1 MMRKSS
7 ICLLKYS
14 DFSRLNYARVKPKSV
29 VKIGTGWSMPAHNTW
44 GQSEKLWKNFF
55 IFLMPLIATNIL
67 QNLSGTINT
76 VFVGQMM
83 GVQAIAAVAV
93 FFPILFCLMAFVIG
107 LSAGSTVLVGQ
118 AWGAQNIEKVRAVV
132 GSTVF
137 MTLIGGSVIACL
149 GVVFARSILMAL
161 GIDEAIMHLSLPY
174 VQWMLAGSP
183 LLFVYIIYT
192 SILRGV
198 GDSTTPLIASGMT
211 ILIGLCVTPIL
222 IAGYFGFPQLGI
234 IAPAIA
240 TILGLV
246 CVLLFLYF
254 YLGYK
259 QHPLRL
265 DAQMLKHIRFNR
277 QLSKTILRLGIPTGI
292 QMITTSVAGL
302 AIVGLVNRHGA
313 DATAA
318 YGAVNQVLNYIQFPA
333 LSIAI
338 AASIFAAQAI
348 GAGQSELLAKVIRTA
363 LTMNILIT
371 GLLVILAYLF
381 SKYLMALFI
390 TDPAVVE
397 LGQQLLFIVL
407 WSILFFGASAIFA
420 SIMRASGTVNVP
432 TVINILAIVVI
443 EVPCAYLFSQ
453 WWGLQGIWYAYALT
467 FVCLCLMQGFYY
479 QLFWKKKTIKTLI

>member
-1 MMRKSS
+1 MS
-7 ICLLKYS
+7 
-14 DFSRLNYARVKPKSV
+14 
-29 VKIGTGWSMPAHNTW
+29 AHNPLV
-44 GQSEKLWKNFF
+44 QHQKLWKAFF

-93 FFPILFCLMAFVIG
+93 FFPILFFLMAFVIG
-107 LSAGSTVLVGQ
+107 LSAGSTVLIGQ

-132 GSTVF
+132 GSTLF
-137 MTLIGGSVIACL
+137 MTLIGGSIIALL
-149 GVVFARSILMAL
+149 GVLFARHVLLAL
-161 GIDEAIMHLSLPY
+161 GTDEAVMHLSLPY

-183 LLFVYIIYT
+183 LLFIYIIYT

-211 ILIGLCVTPIL
+211 ILVGLCVTPVL
-222 IAGYFGFPQLGI
+222 IAGYWGFPRLGI
-234 IAPAIA
+234 VAPAIA
-240 TILGLV
+240 STLGFIS
-246 CVLLFLYF
+246 VLIFLYF
-254 YLGYK
+254 YLAYK

-265 DAQMLKHIRFNR
+265 DAQMLRHIRFDR
-277 QLSKTILRLGIPTGI
+277 QLSQIILRLGIPTGV
-292 QMITTSVAGL
+292 QMVTTSVAGL
-302 AIVGLVNRHGA
+302 VIVGLVNRHGA

-348 GAGQSELLAKVIRTA
+348 GAGKSELLAKVTRTA
-363 LTMNILIT
+363 LGMNIAIT
-371 GLLVILAYLF
+371 GLLVVLGYLF

-390 TDPAVVE
+390 TDHAVVE

-420 SIMRASGTVNVP
+420 SIMRASGTVTIP
-432 TVINILAIVVI
+432 MIINIVAIIAI
-443 EVPCAYLFSQ
+443 EVPCAYLFSD
-453 WWGLQGIWYAYALT
+453 WWGLQGIWYAYALA
-467 FVCLCLMQGFYY
+467 FVCLCVMQGLYY
-479 QLFWKKKTIKTLI
+479 QFVWKKKTIQTLI